1 MPRPTWKGS
10 LGFGLVQVPV
20 ELYPATQEADVDF
33 HMLDKRDMSL
43 VGYQRINKKTKKEV
57 SWGDIV
63 KAVEVKRGKYVVVGP
78 NDLKAA
84 HPKATQAIEITD
96 FVDAS
101 EISPMRW
108 AGSYFIAPAK
118 KSSPRAYAVLRD
130 ALATAG
136 KVGIAKVVLRTRQH
150 LCAVTVEAKNL
161 VLALLRFD
169 TELRDG
175 KDIDTM
181 TDSHHVKATKKEVD
195 LAEKLIETLGG
206 EWKPARY
213 EDDYQV
219 ALKRYIAAKVK
230 SGKTD
235 EVADEAEDEAETTD
249 GDNVFDLVAALKQS
263 LSPANKNA
271 AAKSAKAKTRA
282 KGTEKVKG
290 TAGRKGAAQKAKRIS
305 KSPRRAA

>member
-20 ELYPATQEADVDF
+20 ELYPATQEDDVDF
-33 HMLDKRDMSL
+33 HMLDKRDLSP

-57 SWGDIV
+57 PWGDIV
-63 KAVEVKRGKYVVVGP
+63 KAVEVKSGKYVVVGP
-78 NDLKAA
+78 SDLEAA
-84 HPKATQAIEITD
+84 HPKATKAIEITD

-108 AGSYFIAPAK
+108 AGSYFVAPAK

-130 ALATAG
+130 ALETAG

-150 LCAVTVEAKNL
+150 LCAVTVEDKNL

-169 TELRDG
+169 TELRDANE
-175 KDIDTM
+175 IDTM
-181 TDSHHVKATKKEVD
+181 ADAHRVKATKKEVD

-206 EWKPARY
+206 EWKPSQY
-213 EDDYQV
+213 EDDYQE
-219 ALKRYIAAKVK
+219 ALKRYIADKVK
-230 SGKTD
+230 KGKTD
-235 EVADEAEDEAETTD
+235 EVADEEDEEETEASD

-271 AAKSAKAKTRA
+271 SKTKAKAAKAKPAA
-282 KGTEKVKG
+282 KKKK
-290 TAGRKGAAQKAKRIS
+290 AARSPKKGA
-305 KSPRRAA
+305 RRAA